1 MSFPL
6 ALTGS
11 VGDPSRTGTVYAAI
25 LFLIALGVGLII
37 VAIWLYRATR
47 SDPPLLAPL
56 ERMGERSWR
65 KADPVWQRRQ
75 LDDLRPPG
83 AEPLVVSRP
92 LPSPDAAFDLG
103 PLAPGFDDLQSDAA
117 AAAAAAAASVPLRP
131 EDASQDVPVEVVSE
145 DASQDA
151 PVEVVSED
159 AAQDVPVEVVSE
171 DASQDA
177 PVEVVSEDA
186 SQDAPVEVESG
197 DESQD
202 APVDAAAVATGVE
215 SADGVLH
222 FPSASIPHID
232 TSGLPA
238 EDGRPPVGSG

>member
-1 MSFPL
+1 MDMSFPL

-11 VGDPSRTGTVYAAI
+11 VGDPSRTRTVYAAI

-131 EDASQDVPVEVVSE
+131 EDASQD
-145 DASQDA
+145 
-151 PVEVVSED
+151 
-159 AAQDVPVEVVSE
+159 
-171 DASQDA
+171 A

-186 SQDAPVEVESG
+186 SQDAPV
-197 DESQD
+197 
-202 APVDAAAVATGVE
+202 DAAAVATVVE